1 MRWFAHTGRRLSCLI
16 SCGIGVRHRV
26 SQGEQAFL
34 SFPAAKGTL
43 LAWPD
48 KCVRSKNNF
57 FEFHCVVDIGIRAEI
72 RYRDRFEACLRGG
85 TRAGPVFSLATMMPI
100 PVRWVEKNSVGFH
113 LQINSLAK
121 PRRVPTRPHSGQV
134 ETRTYPARVARLC
147 ARH

>member
-34 SFPAAKGTL
+34 SFPAKRNPPGVARYMRQVKEY
-43 LAWPD
+43 
-48 KCVRSKNNF
+48 F
-57 FEFHCVVDIGIRAEI
+57 FEFHCVVDIGVRAEI

-134 ETRTYPARVARLC
+134 ETRTYPAKVARLC